1 MASALRFG
9 KIGGYG
15 SDTAPALAD
24 NRASVVLDR
33 AYISAIE
40 AGTLLGLPVTDTQ
53 PPVGTPSAGDFSAV
67 IAPQSGAGAL
77 SEGSARVGLLASP
90 PEAQAAF
97 STGNLVVV
105 RVGDGAAALTN
116 AAAAVFLDELTTA
129 GTLVQSLALPTAISG
144 ANRALTLSGSA
155 TSEGGLS
162 RSTDGRYLLLAGY
175 DAAPGTA
182 AVTSTTSATT
192 PRVIARVDGTGAIDT
207 TTSLNNVFSANNV
220 RSAASTNGTDLFA
233 VGANSGVVYTTLGAT
248 SGTSIATTVA
258 NLRVVQIFDNQLY
271 TSTASGTAVRIGT
284 VGTGTPNTAGQTITN
299 IAGFPSSTGSPYG
312 YFFADLDAGVA
323 GVDTLY
329 VADDGIG
336 LTKYSLVGGSWT
348 SNGVIGTNADDYRG
362 LAGRVIGGTVELYA
376 ALDNG
381 SNADTIVRIADASGY
396 NGALTGTATVIATA
410 QTNTA
415 FRGIAFAPQAP
426 ENQTINLS
434 IATASQAEGNAGNT
448 VYQFTVTRTGGTSG
462 DLNFNG
468 TFSAGQTTA
477 ADFAG
482 GVLPGAF
489 NGTILAGQTSA
500 TVTITVAGDTV
511 IETNETFSL
520 TLTGGTS
527 TGNNVSIGTASAI
540 ATIVNDDAGGGTLI
554 NGQTVFAQS
563 DSTLTGSAAVP
574 VATNAI
580 QLTRLGNL
588 AGTGATATGRA
599 ESVAFNAANATLYV
613 TNVPAQAIDRYVINA
628 DGSLTLG
635 APISL
640 SGLTQYGAVNSV
652 AVRGGIIAVTYDN
665 VTAGTGGYVV
675 LFDTA
680 TGTLQRTLQVGAT
693 PDQVVFTPDGTRILI
708 ANEAEA
714 VSNLNNAPGSISIID
729 VSGGAAAATI
739 QSTISFAGLN
749 GSEAALRTAGIPIYA
764 GQQAGNDIE
773 PEYITVS
780 PDGTRAYVTLQEVN
794 GVAVIDLTNSTL
806 TAPIAILPL
815 GYVDR
820 NLAGNQF
827 DPSDQNG
834 INIAN
839 WNVRSLLQPDAIASF
854 TVGGV
859 TYFITA
865 NEGDARVGANLVD
878 EVRLGNAAYDLDN
891 TLFPNEAT
899 LKLNTNLG
907 RLNVLTNIGDTEGD
921 GDFDQIYT
929 EGGRG
934 ITIFRQNADGTITK
948 VRETG
953 GEFER
958 IIAANYASRFNIDS
972 GGTVVDDRSDNKG
985 PEPEGVTIGTFNGR
999 TYTFVSLERAGGVI
1013 VYDVTD
1019 PANATYVSYIP
1030 AVAPTAGGDSA
1041 PEVITFIDAAS
1052 SPTGTALVV
1061 TANEGS
1067 GTVTV
1072 YRVDAGSANA
1082 QTVNGGA
1089 GDDTRTGGPA
1099 GDTFN
1104 LSQGGNDVVFGL
1116 DGNDSFFFGA
1126 AFTSADRVDGG
1137 QGTNDQVGLQGD
1149 YSAGLTL
1156 NAASLVNVEVLAVLP
1171 GFSYSITTV
1180 DANVPAGGVLTFFG
1194 GNLAAGNN
1202 FTFNGAAETN
1212 GAFRVYGGLG
1222 TDNFTGGAGDD
1233 GFYFGPGRFDVA
1245 VDRVN
1250 GGAGT
1255 NDQLALDGA
1264 YSITLTSTQIQG
1276 IETIA
1281 LLPGTLADPG
1291 SYQIVLDD
1299 TLIGAGQ
1306 TLNVWALNVTTT
1318 VFLNG
1323 SGETSGAFN
1332 FIGGTAV
1339 DTLIGGAGAD
1349 IYFGG
1354 LGGDFLAGNGGADT
1368 FRYTAVN
1375 ESTGVNYDRIA
1386 GFVSGTDRIDLPGT
1400 VTAIAPSIT
1409 TGSLSTAS
1417 FNADLAAIFGAGQ
1430 LGANNAA
1437 LFTADA
1443 GTLSD
1448 QTFLVVDANG
1458 IAGYQADADYVIQLV
1473 TPPPSLVTSDFI

>member
-1 MASALRFG
+1 MAYTSRLGRL
-9 KIGGYG
+9 GGI
-15 SDTAPALAD
+15 SFEPAPSVSD
-24 NRASVVLDR
+24 NRATVVLDR

-40 AGTLLGLPVTDTQ
+40 AGTLLGVPAADTL

-67 IAPQSGAGAL
+67 IEPQSAGAAQIESGAGI
-77 SEGSARVGLLASP
+77 GLLATP
-90 PEAQAAF
+90 PAPQAAF
-97 STGNLVVV
+97 TTGSLVVV
-105 RVGDGAAALTN
+105 RVGSGSGALSSVATQ
-116 AAAAVFLDELTTA
+116 VFLDEFTT
-129 GTLVQSLALPTAISG
+129 GGVLVQSLALPTSISG
-144 ANRALTLSGSA
+144 ADRALTLSGSA

-162 RSTDGRYLLLAGY
+162 RSADGRFLLLAGY

-182 AVTSTTSATT
+182 GVVATTSTAT
-192 PRVIARVDGTGAIDT
+192 PRVIARVGNAGTIDT
-207 TTSLNNVFSANNV
+207 TTSFDNQFGGNNI
-220 RSAASTNGTDLFA
+220 RSVASLNGTDLYA
-233 VGANSGVVYTTLGAT
+233 VGANSGVVYTTFGAS
-248 SGTSIATTVA
+248 SGTSIATTPVA
-258 NLRVVQIFDNQLY
+258 NFRVVQIFDGQLY
-271 TSTASGTAVRIGT
+271 ASSSSGTTRLTT
-284 VGTGTPNTAGQTITN
+284 VGTGTPTTAGQTATN
-299 IAGFPSSTGSPYG
+299 LTGFPTTGSPYG

-362 LAGRVIGGTVELYA
+362 LAGRVVSGTVELYA
-376 ALDNG
+376 TLDNG
-381 SNADTIVRIADASGY
+381 ASSDTIVRITDASGY

-410 QTNTA
+410 ATNTA

-426 ENQTINLS
+426 ENQTISLS
-434 IATASQAEGNAGNT
+434 AVTASQAEGDAGNT

-462 DLNFNG
+462 DLNFTG
-468 TFSAGQTTA
+468 TFAAGQTTA

-482 GVLPGAF
+482 GVLPGGF
-489 NGTILAGQTSA
+489 NGTIPAGQTSA
-500 TVTITVAGDTV
+500 TVTINVAGDTV
-511 IETNETFSL
+511 VETSESFSL

-527 TGNNVSIGTASAI
+527 TGNNVAIGTASAT
-540 ATIVNDDAGGGTLI
+540 ATIVNDDAAGGVVI
-554 NGQTVFAQS
+554 NGQTVFAQA

-640 SGLTQYGAVNSV
+640 AGLTQYGSVNSV

-665 VTAGTGGYVV
+665 VTAGTGGYLV

-680 TGTLQRTLQVGAT
+680 TGTLQRTIQVGAT
-693 PDQVVFTPDGTRILI
+693 PDQVVFTPDGSRILI

-714 VSNLNNAPGSISIID
+714 VSNASNAPGSISIID

-749 GSEAALRTAGIPIYA
+749 GGEAALRSAGLPIFA

-794 GVAVIDLTNSTL
+794 GVAVIDLTNTAL

-834 INIAN
+834 INLAN

-859 TYFITA
+859 TYFVTA
-865 NEGDARVGANLVD
+865 NEGDARVGTGLVD
-878 EVRLGNAAYDLDN
+878 EIRLGNAGYDLDN

-907 RLNVLTNIGDTEGD
+907 RLNVLTNIGDTDGD
-921 GDFDQIYT
+921 LDFDQIYT

-972 GGTVVDDRSDNKG
+972 GGTAVDDRSDNKG

-999 TYTFVSLERAGGVI
+999 TYAFVSLERAGGVI

-1019 PANATYVSYIP
+1019 PANANYVSYIP

-1072 YRVDAGSANA
+1072 YRVEAGNANA

-1099 GDTFN
+1099 GDTFDF
-1104 LSQGGNDVVFGL
+1104 SQGGNDVVFGL

-1137 QGTNDQVGLQGD
+1137 AGTNDQVGLQGD

-1156 NAASLVNVEVLAVLP
+1156 NAASLTNVEVLAVLP

-1180 DANVPAGGVLTFFG
+1180 DANVPAGGTLTFFG

-1233 GFYFGPGRFDVA
+1233 GFYFGPGRFDGA

-1255 NDQLALDGA
+1255 NDQLALDGT
-1264 YSITLTSTQIQG
+1264 YDITLTSTQIQG

-1281 LLPGTLADPG
+1281 LLPGTLSDPG
-1291 SYQIVLDD
+1291 SYTITLDD
-1299 TLIGAGQ
+1299 TLIAGAA
-1306 TLNVWALNVTTT
+1306 TLNIWALNVTTAVT
-1318 VFLNG
+1318 LNG
-1323 SGETSGAFN
+1323 AGETSGTFN
-1332 FIGGTAV
+1332 FIGGTVA
-1339 DTLIGGAGAD
+1339 DTITGGAGAD
-1349 IYFGG
+1349 IFFGG
-1354 LGGDFLAGNGGADT
+1354 LGGDTLTGNGGADT

-1375 ESTGVNYDRIA
+1375 ESTGVNYDRIV

-1443 GTLSD
+1443 GTLAG

-1473 TPPPSLVTSDFI
+1473 TPPPVVVTSDFI